1 MAEAAT
7 PAAAARPRTGAL
19 TWLRDRGVYAALAA
33 VVLLN
38 LVVTN
43 NFASVGSITLQ
54 LIEVVPILLVALGL
68 ALVIGTEGIDLSVG
82 SVMAIAAAVLPL
94 YVGYGPVPALLITLG
109 YGALVGLLNGSLV
122 AFVGIQPIVAT
133 LGVLVG
139 GRGLAQVIAGGQ
151 QVRLE
156 DDTLLALGRER
167 LGVVP
172 VSVLIAAVIVTIVA
186 WVTRRTTFG
195 RHVVAIGGNRRASVF
210 AGLPV
215 RRTLVG
221 VYVLSGVLAALAGV
235 LATARL
241 GASDTPNVGQLIELS
256 GITAV
261 VVGGTPLSGGR
272 VRILGTVAGALLMQ
286 MLLATFIMNNLPY
299 TYAQMI
305 QAAIILGAVYLQTTR
320 GSG

>member
-1 MAEAAT
+1 MADT
-7 PAAAARPRTGAL
+7 SVVSRGHRSGVSD
-19 TWLRDRGVYAALAA
+19 WLRERGVYVALAL
-33 VVLLN
+33 VLALN
-38 LVVTN
+38 LAVTS
-43 NFASVGSITLQ
+43 NFASTGSIVLQ

-68 ALVIGTEGIDLSVG
+68 SLVIGTEGIDLSVG
-82 SVMAIAAAVLPL
+82 SVMAIAAGVLPL
-94 YVGYGPVPALLITLG
+94 YLGYGAVPAILITLAV
-109 YGALVGLLNGSLV
+109 GALVGLLNGTLV
-122 AFVGIQPIVAT
+122 ALVGIQPIVAT

-151 QVRLE
+151 QQRIS
-156 DDTLLALGRER
+156 DDTIRALGSLR
-167 LGVVP
+167 LAGVLP
-172 VSVLIAAVIVTIVA
+172 VSVLIAFSAVLVIS

-195 RHVVAIGGNRRASVF
+195 RHVVAVGGNRRASRF
-210 AGLPV
+210 SGLPV
-215 RRTLVG
+215 RRTLLG
-221 VYVLSGVLAALAGV
+221 VYVLSAVLAALAGI

-286 MLLATFIMNNLPY
+286 LLNATFIMNNLPY

-305 QAAIILGAVYLQTTR
+305 QAVIILVAIYAQRPGV
-320 GSG
+320 SS

>member
-1 MAEAAT
+1 MADAAT
-7 PAAAARPRTGAL
+7 APTVRPQRTGVVD
-19 TWLRDRGVYAALAA
+19 WLRDRGVYVALVA
-33 VVLLN
+33 VVALN

-43 NFASVGSITLQ
+43 NFGSVGSITLQ
-54 LIEVVPILLVALGL
+54 LIEVVPILLISLGL

-82 SVMAIAAAVLPL
+82 SVMAIAAGVLPL
-94 YVGYGPVPALLITLG
+94 YVGYGGIPALLITLLFG
-109 YGALVGLLNGSLV
+109 GLVGLLNGTLV
-122 AFVGIQPIVAT
+122 AVVGIQPIVAT

-156 DDTLLALGRER
+156 DDLLLGLARDR
-167 LGVVP
+167 IGVVP
-172 VSVLIAAVIVTIVA
+172 VSVILAFGVAAIIAF
-186 WVTRRTTFG
+186 VTRRTTFG
-195 RHVVAIGGNRRASVF
+195 RRIVAIGGNRRASVF

-215 RRTLVG
+215 KRTLVG
-221 VYVLSGVLAALAGV
+221 VYVVSGLLAALAGV

-261 VVGGTPLSGGR
+261 VVGGTPLSGGK

-286 MLLATFIMNNLPY
+286 MLNATFIMNNLPY
-299 TYAQMI
+299 TFAQMI
-305 QAAIILGAVYLQTTR
+305 QAAIILVAVYAQSTR
-320 GSG
+320 GSS